1 MTIVGEKC
9 FGPICLR
16 LRSLGHLVD
25 LGEETHLSQI
35 QQCDAAVINSD
46 F

>member
-1 MTIVGEKC
+1 MTLDGEKC
-9 FGPICLR
+9 FG

-25 LGEETHLSQI
+25 LGEETHLSKI
-35 QQCDAAVINSD
+35 QQCGAAVINSD